1 MRIPRP
7 SAALIVASA
16 ALFAGLGGTSYA
28 ALKISGANVVNG
40 SLTGVDMANKSIPA
54 KKLKPDSIGGTRVK
68 ESSLGTVPS
77 AEHATSADKLGGLDA
92 NAYMQVKPRLF
103 ETHGPSIGNFGD
115 GAILG
120 TLDSVPGGTYL
131 VTAKF
136 DYDNDG
142 PTEVETCTLHVPGA
156 DDSLD
161 IAPANTQTVALQ
173 KVVTSATGYS
183 ASVTCTGDG
192 DDDMLGELSIVAL
205 RVD

>member
-7 SAALIVASA
+7 SAAMIVATA

-28 ALKISGANVVNG
+28 ALKITGANVANG
-40 SLTGVDMANKSIPA
+40 SLTGLDMANKSIPA

-77 AEHATSADKLGGLDA
+77 ADHAADAAKLGGQDA
-92 NAYMQVKPRLF
+92 GAYMQVEQRLF
-103 ETHGPSIGNFGD
+103 ESHGPSIGNFGD

-120 TLDSVPGGTYL
+120 TLDSVPAGTYL
-131 VTAKF
+131 VTSKF

-142 PTEVETCTLHVPGA
+142 PTVTETCTLHVPGA

-161 IAPANTQTVALQ
+161 IAPDNTQTVVLQ
-173 KVVTSATGYS
+173 KVVTSATGFS
-183 ASVTCTGDG
+183 ANITCTGEG
-192 DDDMLGELSIVAL
+192 DDDMLGEMSIIAVK
-205 RVD
+205 VD